1 MKFILAP
8 KSIFLGLVFIA
19 FFHHTSNAQV
29 GIGTVTPQGSL
40 DIESTNQGVVLPRV
54 VLSRTDTQ
62 TISNPQGVPILSGTV
77 VYNTVT
83 TIDGDYSVYPGIYV
97 WIVDK
102 WVPQFSQKQS
112 VLIRQVGT
120 DFRATNSEQNIPLT
134 ASTFTPEFSGTYRI
148 ELSVNFGGGFMRRPS
163 SANSNSRLNVG
174 SQTGNFKL
182 TYNNGSDVDYL
193 IPIKS
198 YSARYRSGSNYYAIW
213 KQQSIVFY
221 VIINRGDTPTFNLSI
236 QQITDTQF
244 ENSGNSS
251 NGRGN
256 VGDDIPCTIE
266 IDFVGG
272 V

>member
-1 MKFILAP
+1 MP
-8 KSIFLGLVFIA
+8 
-19 FFHHTSNAQV
+19 FFYNNSYAQV

-40 DIESTNQGVVLPRV
+40 DITSTNQGVVLPRV
-54 VLSRTDTQ
+54 ILSRTDTQ
-62 TISNPQGVPILSGTV
+62 TISNPQTGVIPDGTV

-83 TIDGDYSVYPGIYV
+83 TVDGNYSVYPGIYV

-112 VLIRQVGT
+112 ILIRQDGT

-148 ELSVNFGGGFMRRPS
+148 ELSVNFGGGYMRNPS
-163 SANSNSRLNVG
+163 NADRLNVG

-221 VIINRGDTPTFNLSI
+221 VVINRGDTPTFNLSI
-236 QQITDTQF
+236 QQTTDTQF
-244 ENSGNSS
+244 ENNGNSR

-272 V
+272 A